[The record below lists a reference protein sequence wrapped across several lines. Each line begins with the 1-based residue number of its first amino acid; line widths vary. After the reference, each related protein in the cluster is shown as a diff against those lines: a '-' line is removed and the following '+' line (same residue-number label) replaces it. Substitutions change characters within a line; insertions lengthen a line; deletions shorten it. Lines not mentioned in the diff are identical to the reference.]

1 MDPNNPDSPYQ
12 KHLRAFKQELELQPQ
27 KRPELGDISLIQP
40 KDFESFEQY
49 PALLTK
55 IANYW
60 YDEAARL
67 TNERNHARTIATQL
81 QNKFGELASKLSLY
95 QQSSS
100 GLRYVEN
107 KNKQSQPG
115 LQNQEH
121 SPKRRKLCAPLE
133 EVQKYCRKH
142 EIKSKRQYQDA
153 CKKRDF
159 SEVFPRS
166 RADEYHG
173 VSWNLV
179 LGKEE

>member
-1 MDPNNPDSPYQ
+1 MQ
-12 KHLRAFKQELELQPQ
+12 II
-27 KRPELGDISLIQP
+27 G
-40 KDFESFEQY
+40 
-49 PALLTK
+49 
-55 IANYW
+55 

-67 TNERNHARTIATQL
+67 TNERNHARTITTQL

-133 EVQKYCRKH
+133 EVQK
-142 EIKSKRQYQDA
+142 ILSQT
-153 CKKRDF
+153 RDK
-159 SEVFPRS
+159 V
-166 RADEYHG
+166 
-173 VSWNLV
+173 
-179 LGKEE
+179 